1 MSRVAQ
7 ISSIVLSLVL
17 LTACNSTVNI
27 KPIPNAENVVIEVP
41 EYKSGDRWNY
51 TNGYFEEVLG
61 YENELLVTT
70 STITSWC
77 QNCRYYRDRNYA
89 TVRVL
94 DANGRSTGGYVGM
107 KLLDFP
113 LKVGKKWDQTT
124 TLREVS
130 TGLLRTAS
138 NSFSIVAF
146 EEVTVTAGIFRA
158 FKIRLFQHYLDTPW
172 SGSCDMW
179 WSPDVK
185 NFIKRSVY
193 TIKWFDDF
201 ELVSYSTK

>member
-1 MSRVAQ
+1 MFRVTQ

-17 LTACNSTVNI
+17 LASCSTVKV

-51 TNGYFEEVLG
+51 TNGYFVEVLG
-61 YENELLVTT
+61 FENELVVTT
-70 STITSWC
+70 SNFSRWC
-77 QNCRYYRDRNYA
+77 KNCRYYRDRNYT

-94 DANGRSTGGYVGM
+94 DANGKSTGESVGL

-113 LKVGKKWDQTT
+113 LQVGKKWTQTI

-130 TGLLRTAS
+130 TGSVSTYS

-146 EEVTVTAGIFRA
+146 EEVTITAGIFRA
-158 FKIRLFQHYLDTPW
+158 FRIRWFQSQHGTEW
-172 SGSCDMW
+172 SGHCDMW

-193 TIKWFDDF
+193 ASKWFDDF